1 MQKPA
6 RLRVASKLPHASGSR
21 INAFRRG
28 WYFEGYARW
37 VKYPR
42 LSRGIFILSG
52 DQERSAQQVY
62 FAYLISLKMT
72 ILYFY
77 DCSI

>member
-1 MQKPA
+1 MQEERQIRAIKGLQVGTIGFIAASGYEEMPA

-21 INAFRRG
+21 TNAFRRG

-42 LSRGIFILSG
+42 LSRGIFI
-52 DQERSAQQVY
+52 VI
-62 FAYLISLKMT
+62 LIS
-72 ILYFY
+72 
-77 DCSI
+77 